1 MREAL
6 GPAGAQRRE
15 QVFLGRRWETGAAPE
30 RRHLVLSSKELV
42 QAWQAETVITGRIFQ
57 GEDSAVTRAQRRD
70 VTRVLGHGEP
80 LWSACKAYGGDC
92 LEMRRLVSGKVS
104 SGPWMLRG
112 RKELFILLAVLGV
125 GSPF

>member
-6 GPAGAQRRE
+6 GPAGAQRE
-15 QVFLGRRWETGAAPE
+15 QAFLGRRWETAAAPE

-42 QAWQAETVITGRIFQ
+42 QVWQAETVDTGRIFQ
-57 GEDSAVTRAQRRD
+57 GEDSAVTRAQRCD
-70 VTRVLGHGEP
+70 VTRVLGSGEA
-80 LWSACKAYGGDC
+80 LWSACKAYGGEC
-92 LEMRRLVSGKVS
+92 LEMRRLVLGKVS

-112 RKELFILLAVLGV
+112 RKELFILLAVLAV

>member
-1 MREAL
+1 M
-6 GPAGAQRRE
+6 
-15 QVFLGRRWETGAAPE
+15 GAAPE
-30 RRHLVLSSKELV
+30 RRHLVLSNSKELV
-42 QAWQAETVITGRIFQ
+42 QVWQAETVDTGRIFQ

-70 VTRVLGHGEP
+70 VTRVLGSGEP
-80 LWSACKAYGGDC
+80 LWSACKAYGGEC
-92 LEMRRLVSGKVS
+92 LKMRRLVSGKVS